1 MSEFLSYYPLKQGL
15 KHAEHNR
22 IAKIFG
28 QFLSYYPLKQ
38 GLKLFQPD
46 VLGCSYWIFILL
58 SIKTRIETKIK
69 AKTGNQEIYFYPTI
83 H

>member
-1 MSEFLSYYPLKQGL
+1 MTTEDY
-15 KHAEHNR
+15 
-22 IAKIFG
+22 
-28 QFLSYYPLKQ
+28 
-38 GLKLFQPD
+38 
-46 VLGCSYWIFILL
+46 IFILL